1 MAIRNAIYNP
11 KHPLFLLTDTS
22 AVESSVFICNWNPDD
37 LTLNIVGTKSSLLT
51 TSMRRQSPV
60 HREAVGLRK
69 VIDLAKPY
77 LIQTV
82 APVNYLFT
90 DASSLSYINRLKH
103 FNSFLQ
109 DLSEELSLY
118 PTITVIHTPGS
129 VLFYPDLISRQLDN
143 IHLPR
148 EGVQISKQQA
158 LIIPSLQ

>member
-1 MAIRNAIYNP
+1 
-11 KHPLFLLTDTS
+11 
-22 AVESSVFICNWNPDD
+22 
-37 LTLNIVGTKSSLLT
+37 
-51 TSMRRQSPV
+51 MRRQSPV

-109 DLSEELSLY
+109 DLSEEISMY
-118 PTITVIHTPGS
+118 PTLTVIHTPGR

-143 IHLPR
+143 VHLPR

-158 LIIPSLQ
+158 LIIPSLQKLSPGCILTNQELRELFSSPLEP